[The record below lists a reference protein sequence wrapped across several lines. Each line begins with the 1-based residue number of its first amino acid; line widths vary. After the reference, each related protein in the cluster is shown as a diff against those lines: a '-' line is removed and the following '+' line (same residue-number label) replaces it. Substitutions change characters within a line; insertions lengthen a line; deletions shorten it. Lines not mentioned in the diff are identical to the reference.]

1 MSAIPPPP
9 PTHDII
15 SMFNNLVSYL
25 KSKTVD
31 DETTRKD
38 VANVISSSEHLVT
51 YLSNLQ
57 KRDDIEEDTKKE
69 TIKEVVAPLMK
80 VLTDVPVVPQ
90 EMMQIG
96 INEISREVGR
106 TIYFKMTPQTTFQK
120 VFSSFVKRLL
130 FATGDDSA
138 EIEV

>member
-9 PTHDII
+9 PVHDII

-25 KSKTVD
+25 KSATLD

-38 VANVISSSEHLVT
+38 IANGISSSEHLVT

-57 KRDDIEEDTKKE
+57 KRDDIEEDIKKE
-69 TIKEVVAPLMK
+69 TIREVVAPLMK
-80 VLTDVPVVPQ
+80 VFTDVPAVVPQ
-90 EMMQIG
+90 EIIHIG

-130 FATGDDSA
+130 FATDD